1 MIVVPALD
9 ILDGACVQL
18 VGGAFDDERI
28 RIPDPRGVAR
38 RWATLGFAR
47 LHVVDLDAARDTGD
61 NAAVI
66 DDILAAG
73 LAVTSV
79 GGGVRTTLRVEELVG
94 AGAAAVIVGT
104 RAIEEPTWL
113 EEIATRFPD
122 RIIVA
127 ADVRERQV
135 VTRAWTHQLSL
146 DISEVVARCNA
157 LPLAGILVTAV
168 HKEGQMHGPD
178 LQLIADV
185 VHATRHAVTASGGV
199 STMQDLRDL
208 HTRGAAAC
216 VVGMALYSGA
226 LKAQTVAEEFGA

>member
-1 MIVVPALD
+1 VIAVPALD
-9 ILDGACVQL
+9 IRDGACVQL

-28 RIPDPRGVAR
+28 RIPDPCGIAR
-38 RWATLGFAR
+38 RWAALGFTR
-47 LHVVDLDAARDTGD
+47 LHVVDLDAARNAGD

-73 LAVTSV
+73 SAATSV

-94 AGAAAVIVGT
+94 AGAVAVIVGT
-104 RAIEEPTWL
+104 RAIEEPEWL
-113 EEIATRFPD
+113 EEIATCFPS

-135 VTRAWTHQLSL
+135 VTHAWAHQTPL

-157 LPLAGILVTAV
+157 LPLAGLLVTAV

-178 LQLIADV
+178 LQLVADV
-185 VHATRHAVTASGGV
+185 VRATHHAVTASGGV

-208 HTRGAAAC
+208 RERGAAAC
-216 VVGMALYSGA
+216 VIGMALYSGA
-226 LKAQTVAEEFGA
+226 LEAQTVAEAFGT